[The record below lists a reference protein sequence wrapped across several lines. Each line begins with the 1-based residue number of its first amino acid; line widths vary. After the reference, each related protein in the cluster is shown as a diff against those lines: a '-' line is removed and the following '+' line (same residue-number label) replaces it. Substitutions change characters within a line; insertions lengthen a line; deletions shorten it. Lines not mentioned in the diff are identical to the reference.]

1 MDSSLHHSITP
12 IPLERPV
19 RLQGRV
25 AIVTGGGR
33 HIGAVYCRKLAEE
46 GAAVVIADI
55 LDGEPVADEIRS
67 GGGRALALQI
77 DVSKEEDTNRMVTE
91 AVKAFGRI
99 DILVNNAAIF
109 INIQRHPFYE
119 ITADEWDRVSAVNIK
134 GPFLCAKA
142 VFPQLKEQK
151 SGKIINISS
160 STIYWGTPNFLH
172 YVASKA
178 ALIGMTRSLAREVGS
193 YGICVNAIAPGL
205 VEHEG
210 QNAPKALTELQLK
223 ERSLKRLQ
231 TPEDLMGTLVFL
243 CSSDSDFMTGQT
255 IVVDGGSVFH

>member
-1 MDSSLHHSITP
+1 
-12 IPLERPV
+12 V
-19 RLQGRV
+19 RLAGRV
-25 AIVTGGGR
+25 AIVTGGAR
-33 HIGAVYCRKLAEE
+33 HIGAAYCRKLAGE
-46 GAAVVIADI
+46 GAAVVVADI
-55 LDGEPVADEIRS
+55 LDGEPVAGQIRS
-67 GGGRALALQI
+67 KGGRALALQI
-77 DVSKEEDTNRMVTE
+77 DVSNEEDTQRMAADSLKT
-91 AVKAFGRI
+91 FGRI
-99 DILVNNAAIF
+99 DILVNNAALF

-142 VFPQLKEQK
+142 VFPQMKEQK

-160 STIYWGTPNFLH
+160 STVYWGTPNFLH

-178 ALIGMTRSLAREVGS
+178 ALIGMTRSLAREVGEFN
-193 YGICVNAIAPGL
+193 ICVNAIAPGL

-223 ERSLKRLQ
+223 ERSIKRLQ
-231 TPEDLMGTLVFL
+231 TPADLMGTLVFL

-255 IVVDGGSVFH
+255 IVVDGGSIFH